1 MQVGCFF
8 ARFSCVRRTD
18 LCGVSSLFEG
28 VAEKKRGGLGPDGV
42 FYGMSDVFVCMC
54 CYFMGCFVVMCL
66 FLCLVGVLEGVFS
79 VKNDEIG
86 KYGVKNL
93 GVCLE
98 FLYICGVMVCL
109 MGCLGVFVR
118 FFGEWRLFF
127 GGCSF
132 FIFRKRT
139 AEDEDGFFSDE
150 FRQAVRLPGRGG
162 AGWKAVSGGFVCFR
176 SAFPEWSEWVLVY
189 C

>member
-1 MQVGCFF
+1 MF
-8 ARFSCVRRTD
+8 
-18 LCGVSSLFEG
+18 
-28 VAEKKRGGLGPDGV
+28 DGV
-42 FYGMSDVFVCMC
+42 FGCICEVFW
-54 CYFMGCFVVMCL
+54 G
-66 FLCLVGVLEGVFS
+66 VGVVF
-79 VKNDEIG
+79 
-86 KYGVKNL
+86 L
-93 GVCLE
+93 
-98 FLYICGVMVCL
+98 
-109 MGCLGVFVR
+109 
-118 FFGEWRLFF
+118 